1 MSQLTIIL
9 WLLTVIVDTFG
20 QLAFKAAAA
29 TGSSYSGVSSW
40 THIAK
45 QPWLWAGVASYIL
58 EFVLW
63 LAFLSLVPLSVG
75 VMLGSINI
83 VTIMIAGRIWFKEEL
98 SKWRVIGICLITIGV
113 TVVGLE

>member
-9 WLLTVIVDTFG
+9 WILTVIVDTLG

-29 TGSSYSGVSSW
+29 SGVGYSGMAHWRFMLKRPWIWIGVSCYV
-40 THIAK
+40 I
-45 QPWLWAGVASYIL
+45 

-83 VTIMIAGRIWFKEEL
+83 VAIMIAGRIWFKESL
-98 SKWRVIGICLITIGV
+98 SKWRLIGILLIACGV
-113 TVVGLE
+113 TIVGIE

>member
-9 WLLTVIVDTFG
+9 WLLTVVVDTFG

-29 TGSSYSGVSSW
+29 AGAGRSGVSGW
-40 THIAK
+40 THVAK
-45 QPWLWAGVASYIL
+45 QPWLWAGIVSYVL

-98 SKWRVIGICLITIGV
+98 SKWRVIGICLIAIGV
-113 TVVGLE
+113 AVVGLE

>member
-1 MSQLTIIL
+1 MSQLTVVL
-9 WLLTVIVDTFG
+9 WILTVLIDTTG

-29 TGSSYSGVSSW
+29 ASADYHGLAQWRHMLARPWIWLGVISYVF
-40 THIAK
+40 
-45 QPWLWAGVASYIL
+45 

-83 VTIMIAGRIWFKEEL
+83 VAIMIAGRIWFNERL
-98 SKWRVIGICLITIGV
+98 TKWRIMGILLIACGV
-113 TVVGLE
+113 AVVGI

>member
-9 WLLTVIVDTFG
+9 WILNVIVDTTG

-29 TGSSYSGVSSW
+29 SGAHYSGMAHWRYMLKRPWIWIGVSSY
-40 THIAK
+40 
-45 QPWLWAGVASYIL
+45 VL

-75 VMLGSINI
+75 VMLGSIN
-83 VTIMIAGRIWFKEEL
+83 VVAIMIAGRIWFKESL
-98 SKWRVIGICLITIGV
+98 SKWRLIGILLIACGV
-113 TVVGLE
+113 AVVGIE